1 MTALIHKLRPDDK
14 DAAEIGDLYRK
25 ARRSLI
31 GSVQFAIECGQ
42 RLTTK
47 KKSLGHG
54 EWLPWLEAN
63 ADTLGFDNRKT
74 ASRLMKLAKDYGSP
88 NGALA
93 PHLND
98 ANVLQISRQIWG
110 HAEAIPDLEKQRT
123 ERHKV
128 TAELGVRK
136 LGIASITEVDLAS
149 DSVDAVITDPPYAE
163 ASVPLYGKLADLA
176 MRVLKPSGWCLVMV
190 GDLYLAKVL
199 RLMTDA
205 GLIDRGYVAMSFNG
219 GPHSRIGATKTFQ
232 AIKLILMLQ
241 KPPTRQPPEWGPNLL
256 KVEVKDYDK
265 SLHDW
270 QQNQP
275 LFEKLVER
283 FTKKNDLVV
292 DPFAGSGT
300 TIRAALSL
308 GRKGWGSDI
317 EGA

>member
-1 MTALIHKLRPDDK
+1 MTALIHKLRSDDK

-25 ARRSLI
+25 ARMSLV
-31 GSVQFAIECGQ
+31 GSVRFAIECGQ

-47 KKSLGHG
+47 KESLGHG
-54 EWLPWLEAN
+54 QWIPWLEAN
-63 ADTLGFDNRKT
+63 ADTLGFKNDST
-74 ASRLMKLAKDYGSP
+74 ARRLMTLAKTYSAPAHDMDEAT
-88 NGALA
+88 ALTF
-93 PHLND
+93 
-98 ANVLQISRQIWG
+98 SRQLWG
-110 HAEAIPDLEKQRT
+110 HVNVTPELEKQRT

-136 LGIASITEVDLAS
+136 LDIASITEVDLAS

-163 ASVPLYGKLADLA
+163 AEIPLYGKLADLA
-176 MRVLKPSGWCLVMV
+176 MRVLKPSGWCLAMV

-219 GPHSRIGATKTFQ
+219 GPHSRIGTTKTFQ